1 MRIGLLTYH
10 HVVNI
15 GSVLQA
21 YCAWRLLTQLYPKA
35 RVEIIDHVP
44 AVSEQYKQGYRA
56 QGVAKKGWFGK
67 PEPNAFSR
75 NEEAYL
81 GFLRAHCD
89 FSPALPTTDDEREVV
104 KAIAAFGYDAVF
116 VGSDTVFQ
124 LGGYFGHPIAAKLP
138 PNAYYLP
145 GLEGV
150 KKVGLA
156 ASFDPYMGGA
166 EAERLRQVAPLL
178 QAYDRILYRDATAEG
193 LLRDAGVD
201 PARMAHIPDPTI
213 LMDITHLVPGGGADL
228 GTRTKRMAGV
238 AIADSTVTKQVTGWV
253 SEAGYEVVDFMYPP
267 QDLTR
272 RGGMGGVVGQALA
285 GYRELD
291 LLVTDRFHGSI
302 LALQLSAANVVG
314 IEHHRTYVEPNSKLR
329 DLYARLGIGDHLL
342 RSDESGLDRPAFD
355 ALLNAEHW
363 TRADMMQRMAALRTS
378 GFTSIKRMLDDLME
392 P

>member
-44 AVSEQYKQGYRA
+44 AVSEAYKQRYRQ
-56 QGVAKKGWFGK
+56 QGVKKAGWFSR
-67 PEPNAFSR
+67 PEPNAFAR
-75 NEEAYL
+75 NEAAYEA
-81 GFLRAHCD
+81 FLRAHCD
-89 FSPALPTTDDEREVV
+89 FSAPLPTTDDERTVV
-104 KAIAAFGYDAVF
+104 EAIRAAGYEAVF

-150 KKVGLA
+150 RKYGLA

-166 EAERLRQVAPLL
+166 EAERLKQVAPLL
-178 QAYDRILYRDATAEG
+178 QAFDGILYRDATAEV
-193 LLRDAGVD
+193 LLREAGVRAD
-201 PARMAHIPDPTI
+201 RMAHIPDPTI
-213 LMDITHLVPGGGADL
+213 LMDITHLVPGGGVELKA
-228 GTRTKRMAGV
+228 GGPPKAGV
-238 AIADSTVTKQVTGWV
+238 AIADPVVNAQVNGWLT
-253 SEAGYEVVDFMYPP
+253 EAGFKVVDFMHPP
-267 QDLTR
+267 LEVDR
-272 RGGMGGVVGQALA
+272 RPGMGGAVGQALA

-302 LALQLSAANVVG
+302 LALQLSEAKVIGV
-314 IEHHRTYVEPNSKLR
+314 EHHGTYVEPNSKLR
-329 DLYARLGIGDHLL
+329 DLYGRLGIGDFLL
-342 RSDESGLDRPAFD
+342 RSNAEGLDRSAFQERLQ
-355 ALLNAEHW
+355 ARHW
-363 TRADMMQRMAALRTS
+363 DRPLMMRRMAELRAA
-378 GFTSIKRMLDDLME
+378 GFASVQQLLGKAVG
-392 P
+392 

>member
-44 AVSEQYKQGYRA
+44 AVSEAYKQRYRQ
-56 QGVAKKGWFGK
+56 QGVKKAGWFSR
-67 PEPNAFSR
+67 PEPNAFAR
-75 NEEAYL
+75 NEAAYEA
-81 GFLRAHCD
+81 FLRAHCD
-89 FSPALPTTDDEREVV
+89 FSAPLPTTDDERTVV
-104 KAIAAFGYDAVF
+104 EAIRAAGYEAVF

-150 KKVGLA
+150 RKYGLA

-166 EAERLRQVAPLL
+166 EAERLKKVAPLL
-178 QAYDRILYRDATAEG
+178 QAFDGILYRDATAEA
-193 LLRDAGVD
+193 LLREAGVRAD
-201 PARMAHIPDPTI
+201 RMAHIPDPTI
-213 LMDITHLVPGGGADL
+213 LMDITHLVPGGGVELKA
-228 GTRTKRMAGV
+228 GGAPKAGV
-238 AIADSTVTKQVTGWV
+238 AIADPVVNGQVNGWLA
-253 SEAGYEVVDFMYPP
+253 EAGFKVVDFMHPP
-267 QDLTR
+267 MDVHRTS
-272 RGGMGGVVGQALA
+272 GMGGAVGQALA

-302 LALQLSAANVVG
+302 LALQLSEAKVIGV
-314 IEHHRTYVEPNSKLR
+314 EHHGTYVEPNSKLR
-329 DLYARLGIGDHLL
+329 DLYGRLGIGGQLI
-342 RSDESGLDRPAFD
+342 RSGPEGLERSQFD
-355 ALLNAEHW
+355 ALMGAEALTHM
-363 TRADMMQRMAALRTS
+363 TVLERMADLRAS
-378 GFTSIKRMLDDLME
+378 GMDSIARMLGGSGC
-392 P
+392 

>member
-44 AVSEQYKQGYRA
+44 AVSEAYKQRYRQ
-56 QGVAKKGWFGK
+56 QGVKKAGWFSR
-67 PEPNAFSR
+67 PEPNAFAR
-75 NEEAYL
+75 NEAAYEA
-81 GFLRAHCD
+81 FLRAHCD
-89 FSPALPTTDDEREVV
+89 FSAPLPTTDDERTVV
-104 KAIAAFGYDAVF
+104 EAIRAAGYEAVF

-150 KKVGLA
+150 RKYGLA

-166 EAERLRQVAPLL
+166 EAERLKQVAPLL
-178 QAYDRILYRDATAEG
+178 QAFDGILYRDATAEA
-193 LLRDAGVD
+193 LLREAGVRAD
-201 PARMAHIPDPTI
+201 RMAHIPDPTI
-213 LMDITHLVPGGGADL
+213 LMDITHLVPGGGVELKPDGAP
-228 GTRTKRMAGV
+228 KAGV
-238 AIADSTVTKQVTGWV
+238 AIADPVVNVQVNGWLA
-253 SEAGYEVVDFMYPP
+253 EAGFEVVDFMHPP
-267 QDLTR
+267 LEGA
-272 RGGMGGVVGQALA
+272 RGSGMGGAVGQALA

-302 LALQLSAANVVG
+302 LALQLSEAKVIGV
-314 IEHHRTYVEPNSKLR
+314 EHHGTYVEPNSKLR
-329 DLYARLGIGDHLL
+329 DLYGRLGIGDFLL
-342 RSDESGLDRPAFD
+342 RSNAEGLDRSAFHERLQ
-355 ALLNAEHW
+355 ARHW
-363 TRADMMQRMAALRTS
+363 DRPLMMRRMAELRAA
-378 GFTSIKRMLDDLME
+378 GFASVQQLLGKAVG
-392 P
+392 